1 MKQNQLAKSPTRKK
15 LNYEVGYYRF
25 GEVAEWLN
33 AAVLKT
39 VERCPRSEGS
49 NPSLSAIFG
58 GPQLHVLLPI
68 HSRFAFRYLLVFLRH
83 FSELTFHLSLFL
95 AQRSSRQCVGEHSIH
110 RKIP

>member
-1 MKQNQLAKSPTRKK
+1 M
-15 LNYEVGYYRF
+15 NYAVGYYRF

-58 GPQLHVLLPI
+58 GPQLHVLLPELP
-68 HSRFAFRYLLVFLRH
+68 FH
-83 FSELTFHLSLFL
+83 FTSFL
-95 AQRSSRQCVGEHSIH
+95 AQRSSRQCVGEHSIY

>member
-1 MKQNQLAKSPTRKK
+1 M
-15 LNYEVGYYRF
+15 NYEVGYYRF

-58 GPQLHVLLPI
+58 GPQLHVLFPG
-68 HSRFAFRYLLVFLRH
+68 HA
-83 FSELTFHLSLFL
+83 FHLTSFL

-110 RKIP
+110 RKTP

>member
-1 MKQNQLAKSPTRKK
+1 MKQNRTYQIPTRKK

-49 NPSLSAIFG
+49 NPSLSAIF
-58 GPQLHVLLPI
+58 LADLN
-68 HSRFAFRYLLVFLRH
+68 
-83 FSELTFHLSLFL
+83 LTFYLQNL
-95 AQRSSRQCVGEHSIH
+95 HSIP
-110 RKIP
+110 RYF